1 MPAKLSPLSSIQGAT
16 LIETV
21 IATGLVAVFL
31 GSLFTMNTASMDTIQ
46 MAKQSAAA
54 SQVLQQRVESL
65 RIANWHQV
73 TDADWLKANLLN
85 VATDSGAGLQNLVET
100 LTLVPYG
107 SATVGNTVITRNG
120 TSVTAVSVN
129 NSLLLENAVKVV
141 WGITY
146 RGTPNQSTVTR
157 QTVAILAKGGV
168 AR

>member
-1 MPAKLSPLSSIQGAT
+1 V
-16 LIETV
+16 V

-31 GSLFTMNTASMDTIQ
+31 GSLFTMNTAAMDTIQ

-73 TDADWLKANLLN
+73 TDADWLKGNLLN
-85 VATDSGAGLQNLVET
+85 TASDSGTGLQNLAET
-100 LTLVPYG
+100 LTLMPYG
-107 SATVGNTVITRNG
+107 STTVGNTVLTRSG
-120 TSVTAVSVN
+120 TSVTITSQNDA
-129 NSLLLENAVKVV
+129 LLLENAVKVV
-141 WGITY
+141 WGLTY
-146 RGTPNQSTVTR
+146 KGSPNQSTVTR

>member
-1 MPAKLSPLSSIQGAT
+1 MPSKPPRLPSTQGTT
-16 LIETV
+16 LIEVV

-73 TDADWLKANLLN
+73 TDANWVKTNLLSI
-85 VATDSGAGLQNLVET
+85 ASDSGSGLQNLVET
-100 LTLVPYG
+100 LTISPYG
-107 SATVGNTVITRNG
+107 SATVGNTVITRSG
-120 TSVTAVSVN
+120 TSATITSRNDA
-129 NSLLLENAVKVV
+129 LLLENAVKVV
-141 WGITY
+141 WGLTY
-146 RGTPNQSTVTR
+146 KGTPNQSTLTR